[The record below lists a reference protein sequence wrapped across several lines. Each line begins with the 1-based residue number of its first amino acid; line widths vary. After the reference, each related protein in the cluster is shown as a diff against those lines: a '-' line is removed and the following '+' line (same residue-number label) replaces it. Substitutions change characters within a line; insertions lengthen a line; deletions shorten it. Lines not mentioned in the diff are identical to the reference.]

1 MPSEKYNVVK
11 RGFFLLFST
20 KYCFFWAFPQS
31 IRQILTN
38 YVLFYVLFLRSLF
51 AFCVLFSF
59 SPSPASFRI
68 SRSGEYPKIPISS
81 VKKT

>member
-20 KYCFFWAFPQS
+20 KYCFFQAFPQL

-51 AFCVLFSF
+51 TFCVLFFLFPPLHS
-59 SPSPASFRI
+59 ASAGVENTR
-68 SRSGEYPKIPISS
+68 EYPYQAS
-81 VKKT
+81 KKT